1 MSRYSF
7 DDPHGETTAARQA
20 LLDNRC
26 EHGTKRHRTR
36 KRSKKLSAKK
46 KSVAKHVA
54 AVKNAKRRRKAAAA
68 LAYWRGDREEYPK

>member
-1 MSRYSF
+1 MSRRSF

-26 EHGTKRHRTR
+26 EHATKRHRVR

-46 KSVAKHVA
+46 KSAIKHA
-54 AVKNAKRRRKAAAA
+54 SAVNNAKRKRKSDAAR
-68 LAYWRGDREEYPK
+68 AYWRGERPDHP